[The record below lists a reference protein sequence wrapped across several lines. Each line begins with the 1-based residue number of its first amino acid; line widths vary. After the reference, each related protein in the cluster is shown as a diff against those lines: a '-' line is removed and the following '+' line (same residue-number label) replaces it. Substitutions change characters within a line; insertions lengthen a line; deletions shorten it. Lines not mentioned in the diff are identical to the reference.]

1 MRSLFPSLNKKVLIA
16 MSWKMTDCVLPSS
29 MAGKLYLEIL
39 YHNVKACMCSII
51 KYLLEILQN
60 INVIVLKFFAV

>member
-16 MSWKMTDCVLPSS
+16 MSGKMTDCVLPSS

-39 YHNVKACMCSII
+39 CHNVKACMCSII
-51 KYLLEILQN
+51 GLL
-60 INVIVLKFFAV
+60 